1 MYEIYSKLIIKTAEG
16 VIEVVL
22 VFLSLKNFT
31 HRSCA
36 SMIDFE
42 EVNDGLV
49 VSSKGTGMHDSLK
62 ENL

>member
-1 MYEIYSKLIIKTAEG
+1 M
-16 VIEVVL
+16 
-22 VFLSLKNFT
+22 FLSLKNFT